1 MAKRIA
7 QSSVNWVALAE
18 RVPAEQ
24 RVNLAGFKIRSDG
37 YLRRL
42 VLTRIGYII
51 FLLDFFWLIHGAFQ
65 GVG

>member
-7 QSSVNWVALAE
+7 QSSVNWAALAE

-24 RVNLAGFKIRSDG
+24 RGNFAAFKVKSDG

-42 VLTRIGYII
+42 VYDSDVT
-51 FLLDFFWLIHGAFQ
+51 
-65 GVG
+65 